1 MPVSKNL
8 GKIDHIVVL
17 MLENRSFDNMLGW
30 LHDPKNPPPFDDI
43 PAEGRRING
52 VTADTFNPIP
62 DFAGGGKVR
71 VSKGEVM
78 TNPNPDPGEEYYHVN
93 TQLFGTVCPEGNRF
107 AIDPPPVESKKILL
121 EILLGIHYWV
131 SSLFGGKKGK
141 KGKKAF
147 RAPFNLPPPPVVP
160 KMNGFVQDYIGNFTA
175 TQGKA
180 PTRPEFEVIMECF
193 PPEKVPVISRLAQQ
207 FAVCDAYHSSVPSQT
222 FCNRSFVHSAT
233 SNGLVINAPYVNWLF
248 TDADTIFNRVEEDPN
263 LSWKVYFDE
272 LDVASLTWLI
282 QPKLKEY
289 RTTNFFFMDRFHE
302 DASSGDLPSY
312 SFLEPRLFIDHNDQ
326 HPPIA
331 NPLVLSSV
339 LAGELLIKEVYE
351 AIRDSPCWEKTLL
364 VITYDEHGGCFDH
377 EGPPPAVP
385 PDAGAPVGQCGFGF
399 DRLGIRVPA
408 VLISPWIEKGT
419 VVTTLHDHTSIIKT
433 VTKRWGLRPLT
444 ERDKAA
450 TDLGEVLSLDTPRT
464 DKVEVHA
471 RDYDPSG
478 IEPRDEKLH
487 GFQRAVLA
495 LAAAAETFEKMD
507 RDDHDAVAELIDLT
521 KLLVEEGEIAALK
534 TVGDGIDFMK
544 EKLQSTWE
552 NRGAS
557 VSSDKD
563 EG

>member
-1 MPVSKNL
+1 MPASEYL

-30 LHDPKNPPPFDDI
+30 LHDPKNPPPFDEI
-43 PAEGRRING
+43 PAEERRIDG
-52 VTADTFNPIP
+52 VTADTSNPIP
-62 DFAGGGKVR
+62 DFAGGGKVT

-93 TQLFGTVCPEGNRF
+93 TQLFGTVHPERNRY
-107 AIDPPPVESKKILL
+107 ATDPPPVKSKKALL
-121 EILLGIHYWV
+121 EILLRIYYWV
-131 SSLFGGKKGK
+131 SGLFGGKKGK
-141 KGKKAF
+141 KQFK
-147 RAPFNLPPPPVVP
+147 APFNLPPPPVVP

-175 TQGKA
+175 TQGRA
-180 PTRPEFEVIMECF
+180 PTRDEFEVIMECF
-193 PPEKVPVISRLAQQ
+193 PPQNVPVISKLAQQ

-248 TDADTIFNRVEEDPN
+248 TDADTIFNRLEDDPN
-263 LSWKVYFDE
+263 LSWKVYFDK

-282 QPKLKEY
+282 QPKLRDY
-289 RTTNFFFMDRFHE
+289 RTTNFFFMERFRQ

-312 SFLEPRLFIDHNDQ
+312 SFIEPRLFIDHNDQ

-331 NPLVLSSV
+331 DPLVTSSV
-339 LAGELLIKEVYE
+339 LAGELLIRDVYE

-364 VITYDEHGGCFDH
+364 VVTYDEHGGCFDH
-377 EGPPPAVP
+377 AKPPEVVSPVV
-385 PDAGAPVGQCGFGF
+385 GAPAGQCGFRF

-419 VVTTLHDHTSIIKT
+419 VVKTLHDHTSIIKT
-433 VTKRWGLRPLT
+433 VTNRWDLPHLT

-450 TDLGEVLSLDTPRT
+450 TDLSEVLSRDTSRT

-471 RDYDPSG
+471 RPYDPSES
-478 IEPRDEKLH
+478 EPRDEKLH

-495 LAAAAETFEKMD
+495 LVAAAETFEKID
-507 RDDHDAVAELIDLT
+507 KDDHKAVDKLIDFT
-521 KLLVEEGEIAALK
+521 KLLVEEGEIAKLK
-534 TVGDGIDFMK
+534 TVGEGIDFMTD
-544 EKLQSTWE
+544 KLQPMWE
-552 NRGAS
+552 DGGR
-557 VSSDKD
+557 
-563 EG
+563 